1 MTLYGNFNHMYKV
14 VYTQK
19 NGNNQYNYSYI
30 LMMQIELVVE
40 FVLLLWNIVMIWL
53 FYILFVIPYLLLNV

>member
-1 MTLYGNFNHMYKV
+1 MYKV